1 VEEKTI
7 RIACQAAATLPFETL
22 VAFQGTLKT
31 LPPEN
36 AAKLRREIIEMGF
49 SAPFHVWKCVSEKM
63 SGTSVTNYVLDGH
76 QRLVV
81 LEGMAADGYTIP
93 PLPVAFIEAADE
105 AEAKRK
111 LLAIASS
118 YGHMTPRSLAE
129 YLEEAGIEFDDAVQ
143 RYDLPDVDFETMRDM
158 LDDEGH
164 WAGDDAGEGDAGLT
178 YTNKVEAPV
187 YRPTGEKPPVGKLF
201 DLTKY
206 RTLCTVIDAAEH
218 LGEDEKAFLKFAA
231 SRHIVFSYQDIAEYY
246 AHAPKETQA
255 LFEQSALVIIDF
267 GKAIENGF
275 VRLTKAITEAYS
287 ET

>member
-1 VEEKTI
+1 MEEKTI
-7 RIACQAAATLPFETL
+7 RIACQAAATLPLDQLT
-22 VAFQGTLKT
+22 AFQGTLKM

-49 SAPFHVWKCVSEKM
+49 SSPFHVWRQEYVGGPIK
-63 SGTSVTNYVLDGH
+63 NYVLDGH

-81 LEGMAADGYTIP
+81 LAGMADDGYTIP

-164 WAGDDAGEGDAGLT
+164 WAGDDTGEGEAGLT

-206 RTLCTVIDAAEH
+206 RTLCAVIDSAEH